1 MATPA
6 LDRLISLIGGEQN
19 LPPKRDPSPPPA
31 PSSPQPAQNELSSVE
46 QYMADNPVEDLP
58 SHLQPKQKQK
68 APAPSA
74 QPTILQTAQPLPPP
88 LTEGQRQYDERCGEP
103 APAGMKFA
111 PFMAITKFPYK
122 YVSHEWRQP
131 LASAFF
137 DEKKIYNRA
146 WDMYYVYNGYFPTS
160 KPTTFVPLQQFETL
174 LAEINDKFPDAKIE
188 LDDKAREELIYD
200 FDLVGPLS
208 KELRPRFLG
217 HSTQHEQIA
226 HWVDNL
232 PFPGHVTISSSMQND
247 DAYKSF
253 IQRMD
258 SAIDAGKNKK
268 SNKKRGKSNR
278 IEGLFRHSGGETSTL
293 IASAQRYLGLKPEED
308 SLDAGVAKLNLDSVT
323 PSSHKSEPIFI
334 AIDCEAYEEGA
345 HVVTEVGV
353 ATLDTRDLKN
363 MPPGPLGENWR
374 QYIRARHFRITER
387 THMVNKKWVDGC
399 PDKFQFGT
407 SEFVSKDTIASALTS
422 CFHPPFSARPR
433 GGASEDGDD
442 EVVAEKVE
450 GPRNIIVL
458 GHDLKQDIDYCH
470 DIGFA
475 VLNRG
480 NLLDTMDTAR
490 MYMSYKR
497 DVNPTSLPKV
507 LHNFDI
513 SAWHAH
519 NGGNDAVYTIYAM
532 LAICAEA
539 AETSE
544 MGATKGGAAE
554 VGVGAEEVKPVFG
567 PERPP
572 PPGSGLYTT
581 GGVEL
586 DV

>member
-6 LDRLISLIGGEQN
+6 LDRLINLIGGEHN

-31 PSSPQPAQNELSSVE
+31 PPAQKELPTAE
-46 QYMADNPVEDLP
+46 QYMAENPLEKLP
-58 SHLQPKQKQK
+58 SYLQPKQKQK
-68 APAPSA
+68 DPGPSPQPMIRQPAPPS
-74 QPTILQTAQPLPPP
+74 PPQ
-88 LTEGQRQYDERCGEP
+88 LTEAQRQYDERCGEP
-103 APAGMKFA
+103 APEGMKFA
-111 PFMAITKFPYK
+111 PFVAITKFPYK
-122 YVSHEWRQP
+122 YVPYEWRQP

-137 DEKKIYNRA
+137 DEKKIYNRE

-174 LAEINDKFPDAKIE
+174 LTEINDKFPDAKIE

-200 FDLVGPLS
+200 FNLVGPLS

-217 HSTQHEQIA
+217 HTTQHEQIA
-226 HWVDNL
+226 HSVDNL
-232 PFPGHVTISSSMQND
+232 PFPGHVTISSSVQND
-247 DAYKSF
+247 EGYKTF
-253 IQRMD
+253 VEHMD
-258 SAIDAGKNKK
+258 SAVDAGKNKK

-278 IEGLFRHSGGETSTL
+278 IEELFRHSGGETSSL
-293 IASAQRYLGLKPEED
+293 IASAQRYLGLRPEEE
-308 SLDAGVAKLNLDSVT
+308 SLGAGMAKLNLDSAT

-345 HVVTEVGV
+345 HAVTEVGV
-353 ATLDTRDLKN
+353 ATLDTRDLKH
-363 MPPGPLGENWR
+363 MAPGPLGENWR

-399 PDKFQFGT
+399 PDKFQFGD

-422 CFHPPFSARPR
+422 CFHPPFSASPR
-433 GGASEDGDD
+433 SATSDDGDD
-442 EVVAEKVE
+442 EAVEEKVE

-497 DVNPTSLPKV
+497 EVNPTSLPKV

-519 NGGNDAVYTIYAM
+519 NGGNDAVYTIFAM

-544 MGATKGGAAE
+544 MRAKEGEAAE
-554 VGVGAEEVKPVFG
+554 VVVGEEEAKPVFG

-572 PPGSGLYTT
+572 PPGSGLYTM